1 MGSLEWLRYFGLPI
15 GMLMFGLI
23 TTFFVLTDPEN
34 SKNDTL
40 INSIAIYGF
49 IGLLTLIIQK
59 QRLKFRTFKTDDDN
73 DNLRN
78 VIRQMLVDN
87 GWRLDYDNKKFMQ
100 ATYVNSLF
108 NFDMVTLKFGKNEI
122 SWNVIHHPAS
132 LNSIASVFTLN
143 RKGRNM
149 IKKIKTCA

>member
-1 MGSLEWLRYFGLPI
+1 
-15 GMLMFGLI
+15 MFGLI
-23 TTFFVLTDPEN
+23 TTYFVLTDLEN

-40 INSIAIYGF
+40 INTIAIYGF
-49 IGLLTLIIQK
+49 IGLSSLIVQK
-59 QRLKFRTFKTDDDN
+59 QRLRFKTFKTDADI

-78 VIRQMLVDN
+78 VIRQLLVDN
-87 GWRLDYDNKKFMQ
+87 GWRLDYVNKTFMQ

-108 NFDMVTLKFGKNEI
+108 NFDMLTLKFGKNEI

-132 LNSIASVFTLN
+132 LNSIASVLTLN
-143 RKGRNM
+143 TKGRKK